1 MKISLTSFFQSFFIL
16 LTFNVFYIYS
26 LGINWRKLKKKLE
39 KIRSRGH
46 NNDAYVHVVVMRKKE
61 RKKENRNGNWVVV
74 QGVKE
79 RAINESERESKRMLG
94 EFRKCQN
101 QV

>member
-1 MKISLTSFFQSFFIL
+1 MEKT
-16 LTFNVFYIYS
+16 
-26 LGINWRKLKKKLE
+26 KKKLE

-79 RAINESERESKRMLG
+79 RAINESERERAREYWANFQMSKSG
-94 EFRKCQN
+94 VKAPSGG
-101 QV
+101 